1 MRRDLCVEAE
11 KNACDLRNLLTATP
25 LWAAAAAA
33 AHMLPTQRRRLR
45 LQQRRPNDKLVPHST
60 ASTKRNNNNNRS
72 NDRAPHCCCTVVHKP
87 CNLCC
92 QYTFAGIK
100 CIFVALPP
108 SSHCAL
114 LAHVSYAKR
123 TTVNR
128 QRRARAQ
135 KSTSARMEPSR
146 ITSTSFA
153 AAAAVDAAAA
163 ALPLSTA
170 HCRLRCAQLC
180 FAFHKRR
187 TTKVL

>member
-92 QYTFAGIK
+92 QYTFASIK

-153 AAAAVDAAAA
+153 AAVDAAAA